1 MQPSSFLLLPP
12 KQLSSCVAAAI
23 VRDTRGAALTD
34 DDRFNCFPAT
44 PLVSVT
50 RIVEGELRLV
60 ETLGSLQAA
69 RSSQPLPSLSVL
81 RPHDCPTISWSPAGV
96 YAITL
101 GFYPDAW
108 VTLGAG
114 SMDGIALEDMEA
126 ILETFSPNHDPR
138 SGWDLIC
145 DALSPLWEAK
155 RHSGGMPD
163 WPGSDLLSDWSRHL
177 FGRVAMTAPGKSV
190 RTIERRLRRW
200 TGRTMQQLDHY
211 SAMEDLH
218 RRVAEDPDMRLADLA
233 IDAGFADQSHMGRA
247 VRRSTGFSPARLNQL
262 IQTHEAFWC
271 YRLLGERF

>member
-1 MQPSSFLLLPP
+1 MPP
-12 KQLSSCVAAAI
+12 KQLSSCIAAAI

-34 DDRFNCFPAT
+34 DDRFNCFPST

-60 ETLGSLQAA
+60 DTIGNLEAA
-69 RSSQPLPSLSVL
+69 RSSRPLPSLSVL

-101 GFYPDAW
+101 GLYPDAW
-108 VTLGAG
+108 VKLGV
-114 SMDGIALEDMEA
+114 SSKEGIAPEDLEA
-126 ILETFSPNHDPR
+126 ILGVFSADHDPV
-138 SGWDLIC
+138 SGWDRICRALIT
-145 DALSPLWEAK
+145 LWEAK
-155 RHSGGMPD
+155 RHAGGMPD

-177 FGRVAMTAPGKSV
+177 FSRIAMTAPGKSV

-200 TGRTMQQLDHY
+200 TGRTAQQLDHF

-218 RRVAEDPDMRLADLA
+218 RRMVEDPDLSLVELAN
-233 IDAGFADQSHMGRA
+233 DAGFADQSHMGRA
-247 VRRSTGFSPARLNQL
+247 VRRSTGFSPAQLNQL
-262 IQTHEAFWC
+262 IRTHEAFWC